1 MLERVRTKS
10 LLDNKR
16 IFLHIH
22 RILTILLL
30 RDFIKRHDADFLIK
44 HFLAQNT
51 SSMKNDSG
59 VIIWLII

>member
-1 MLERVRTKS
+1 MLERVRTKC
-10 LLDNKR
+10 LLDNLL
-16 IFLHIH
+16 IYLHIH

-30 RDFIKRHDADFLIK
+30 PDFNKRHDAHLLIK

-51 SSMKNDSG
+51 SSMKNNGG